1 MKKAFFL
8 LFLIIS
14 FVLLIGS
21 CNNPFSTREPEKNT
35 SEGAAIK
42 SPKSPENVLYNLEA
56 AFEGLSIQDYLD
68 VFSDD
73 FVFHPDPE
81 DSLEYEQEFGNGWDY
96 EKETMFANNFL
107 QKKNFAVG
115 IEDSPIDIFANY
127 EFKPGLNMYEYRYNM
142 FIIEGDSLRKDTQ
155 EIEGKAWLYLRED
168 SEGKWAIYQW
178 IDYRIRPSSITWG
191 GLRAGNI

>member
-1 MKKAFFL
+1 VC
-8 LFLIIS
+8 S
-14 FVLLIGS
+14 
-21 CNNPFSTREPEKNT
+21 
-35 SEGAAIK
+35 
-42 SPKSPENVLYNLEA
+42 
-56 AFEGLSIQDYLD
+56 
-68 VFSDD
+68 SDL
-73 FVFHPDPE
+73 PE

-115 IEDSPIDIFANY
+115 IEGSPIDIFANY

-142 FIIEGDSLRKDTQ
+142 FIIEGDSLRKDIQ

-178 IDYRIRPSSITWG
+178 IDYRIRPGSITWG
-191 GLRAGNI
+191 GLRARNI